1 MKFYEPDLKYIGTG
15 EYGPE
20 MLEADDGEWATRDDA
35 EQMEKERNAY
45 RDECITRGGRE
56 LQALC
61 EKEQA
66 AKERDEFER
75 KCKELCFAYGQS
87 LIELAQVKR
96 DAVKMA
102 ELVKKYTY
110 YTDQDWV
117 EAQAIIER
125 YEGGMGNG

>member
-1 MKFYEPDLKYIGTG
+1 MKFYDVQLDGFDG
-15 EYGPE
+15 
-20 MLEADDGEWATRDDA
+20 LECNENNADGMWATRDDA
-35 EQMEKERNAY
+35 
-45 RDECITRGGRE
+45 
-56 LQALC
+56 
-61 EKEQA
+61 EQA

>member
-1 MKFYEPDLKYIGTG
+1 MKFYDVQLDGFDG
-15 EYGPE
+15 
-20 MLEADDGEWATRDDA
+20 LECNENNDDGMWATRDDA

-96 DAVKMA
+96 DVVEMA
-102 ELVKKYTY
+102 ELVKQHTY
-110 YTDQDWV
+110 YTDQAWV
-117 EAQAIIER
+117 NAQAIIER
-125 YEGGMGNG
+125 YEGGKGNG